1 MSQDGI
7 LAHIRREFAA
17 IQEGFGFVFVPPA
30 IQGLGTAGGFQME
43 LQDRFGVGLTALQQT
58 AFEMVRDG
66 NAQAGLLGLNTTFS
80 ARVPQL
86 FLEVDRTQAKTMGVP
101 LGNVFETLQA
111 YLGSTY
117 ANDFNRFGRT
127 YQVTV
132 QADARFRVRQ
142 SDIGRLYVRSDQG
155 DMVPIGALVDV
166 NEALGPQIVRR
177 FNLYPSAAINGAAA
191 PGFSS
196 GDALLL
202 MEQMADVKL
211 PRQMGFEWTG
221 MSYQEKQ
228 VGSEAILIFGL
239 AIGMV
244 FLVLA
249 AQYESWTAPTSI
261 ILSVPFALLG
271 VVAGLVAR
279 QLPNDVYTQIGVVL
293 LIGLAS
299 KTSILIVEFAREIR
313 GQGKGVIEAACEA
326 SRLRFRPVLMT
337 AISFVFGT
345 LPLLVA
351 SGAGAASR
359 QAVGTAVFFGML
371 VATILTVIF
380 VPAFFRVFQATGEQ
394 WFGERIRVSEPETAA
409 EPTAESLTRGP
420 STGGR

>member
-1 MSQDGI
+1 
-7 LAHIRREFAA
+7 
-17 IQEGFGFVFVPPA
+17 
-30 IQGLGTAGGFQME
+30 
-43 LQDRFGVGLTALQQT
+43 
-58 AFEMVRDG
+58 
-66 NAQAGLLGLNTTFS
+66 
-80 ARVPQL
+80 
-86 FLEVDRTQAKTMGVP
+86 
-101 LGNVFETLQA
+101 
-111 YLGSTY
+111 
-117 ANDFNRFGRT
+117 
-127 YQVTV
+127 VTV

-155 DMVPIGALVDV
+155 DMVPIGSLVDV